1 MNLRQIKLFVAIA
14 NQGSFSA
21 GAEAVSLTQST
32 VSQHIAALEEEVGV
46 PLFDRL
52 GRGVV
57 LTSAG
62 KLFLRHARRV
72 LGESDALLQA
82 MHGFRGLA
90 HADLVVGA
98 SNIPANYL
106 IPPLLVPLKREHPG
120 ISLTMLTGD
129 TADVLRMLEN
139 AEAELALVGSRSESR
154 AIGFEPLMNDP
165 LVLVVAPSHRWAQQG
180 RIGIEAL
187 IAEPLVMREVGS
199 GSGESLEQ
207 ALQLA
212 GHDRTAVKV
221 AARLGSNEAVLR
233 AVASG
238 CGGAFVSDMSVQHWH
253 RAGEICRVEVEGL
266 VVDRKIWLAWLR
278 GRTLSPAAE
287 VFAGLLKKRYLKGK
301 PGSRQICP

>member
-1 MNLRQIKLFVAIA
+1 MNLRQLKLFVAIA

-82 MHGFRGLA
+82 MQGFRGLA
-90 HADLVVGA
+90 HAELVVGA

-106 IPPLLVPLKREHPG
+106 IPPLLVSLQQEHPG

-129 TADVLRMLEN
+129 TADVLKMLEN
-139 AEAELALVGSRSESR
+139 AEAEMALVGSRSEGR
-154 AIGFEPLMNDP
+154 AITFEPLMNDP

-180 RIGIEAL
+180 RIDIDEL
-187 IAEPLVMREVGS
+187 FTEPLVMREVGS
-199 GSGESLEQ
+199 GSGHSLEQ
-207 ALQLA
+207 ALQRA
-212 GHDRTAVKV
+212 GHNPTEVNV

-238 CGGAFVSDMSVQHWH
+238 YGGAFVSDMSVQHWH
-253 RAGEICRVEVEGL
+253 RADEICRLEVEGL
-266 VVDRKIWLAWLR
+266 VVERKIWLARLK
-278 GRTLSPAAE
+278 GRTLSPAAG
-287 VFAGLLKKRYLKGK
+287 VFADLLKYRY
-301 PGSRQICP
+301 QA